1 MERKG
6 IRSPIGAT
14 ALLALALG
22 LTYAGMGSA
31 SAADSPSG
39 RSAPPDLDT
48 LLRSPAYASM
58 ELSPDG
64 KHIAAL
70 VPFDDR
76 SIIALLRTE
85 DLSVVRTMDPG
96 HEAFMNS
103 IIWTSDRR
111 IFAHASFRLKERT
124 QPFSLGSL
132 IAFDIDGKNKS
143 LFRGSIIDPL
153 VDDPDYVLIRTCK
166 KVLIRGCLT
175 QVTRMRGD
183 GLRSEDIVTAP
194 VPDASFLTNHRG
206 EVSFSW
212 ASDDED
218 VQKAYLLKDGQWEI
232 INDEA
237 VSGVEVTPLGTSA
250 DGRSAYLLSE
260 RRTGTNVVERL
271 DIVSGRRQVV
281 AEDGALDPESIVWS
295 FDGKEPI
302 GVRYGREGA
311 TIRFFDDAH
320 PHAALL
326 RDLEA
331 SFPKEQVRVVS
342 RTRSGGL
349 AIVNVS
355 SDRDPGRFFLLDTSS
370 GQLRFL
376 IASTPW
382 LDTSALASS
391 KSFSMTARDGVTL
404 EGYLTMPVDSPH
416 PPPLVVLVHGGP
428 FWTRDAWEY
437 DAETQILATKGYAVL
452 RVNFRGSS
460 GRGRAFVESGYRRWG
475 REMQDDLT
483 DATRWAMREAG
494 ISPDRV
500 CIWGSSYGG
509 YAALMGVIREP
520 DLYRCAVGVS
530 APYDLPTLFKWGDIQ
545 RSRHGEAWL
554 KLSVGD
560 DMAELADRSPT
571 HHAGAIKAQL
581 LLVQGGRDYRVSPE
595 HAKAMKRALE
605 QAGKP
610 YQGYFP
616 AQETHSFYDK
626 DNRRQY
632 YTRVLE
638 FLQANLQPNANH
650 PVGEKK

>member
-1 MERKG
+1 
-6 IRSPIGAT
+6 
-14 ALLALALG
+14 
-22 LTYAGMGSA
+22 
-31 SAADSPSG
+31 
-39 RSAPPDLDT
+39 
-48 LLRSPAYASM
+48 M

-132 IAFDIDGKNKS
+132 IAFDIDGRNKS

-166 KVLIRGCLT
+166 KVLVRGCLT

-183 GLRSEDIVTAP
+183 GLRSEDIVEGP
-194 VPDASFLTNHRG
+194 VPDASFRTNHRG
-206 EVSFSW
+206 EVRFSW

-218 VQKAYLLKDGQWEI
+218 VQKAYLFNEGRWQL

-250 DGRSAYLLSE
+250 DGRLAYLRSE
-260 RRTGTNVVERL
+260 RRAGADVVERI
-271 DIVSGRRQVV
+271 DIASGQRQVV
-281 AEDGALDPESIVWS
+281 AEDDVLDPDSIVWS

-302 GVRYGREGA
+302 GVRYGKEVA
-311 TIRFFDDAH
+311 TIRFFDESH

-331 SFPKEQVRVVS
+331 SFPEEQVRVVS
-342 RTRSGGL
+342 RTRKGDL
-349 AIVNVS
+349 VIVNVS

-370 GQLRFL
+370 GQLRLL
-376 IASTPW
+376 IASMPW
-382 LDTSALASS
+382 LDTHALASS
-391 KSFSMTARDGVTL
+391 RSFSMIARDGVTL
-404 EGYLTMPVDSPH
+404 DGYLTKPTNTRS

-428 FWTRDAWEY
+428 FWTRDAWDY
-437 DAETQILATKGYAVL
+437 DAETQILASRGYAVL

-475 REMQDDLT
+475 REMQDDIT

-494 ISPDRV
+494 IAADRI

-520 DLYRCAVGVS
+520 DLYRCAVGV
-530 APYDLPTLFKWGDIQ
+530 AGPYDLPTLFKWGDIQ
-545 RSRHGEAWL
+545 RSRQGEAWL
-554 KLSVGD
+554 KTSVGE
-560 DMAELADRSPT
+560 DMAELADHSPT
-571 HHAGAIKAQL
+571 HHANAIKAQL

-595 HAKAMKRALE
+595 HAKAMRRALDR
-605 QAGKP
+605 AGKS
-610 YQGYFP
+610 YEGYFP

-626 DNRRQY
+626 ENRREY
-632 YTRVLE
+632 YTKVLE
-638 FLQANLQPNANH
+638 FLQNNLH
-650 PVGEKK
+650 PEEHRLPEGKK